1 MSTHR
6 LIISADSTDPSDLS
20 ADDFLWRPRTVGL
33 STFQTSLSPDLREM
47 GLVPDLHVDFVRI
60 AAMTFFCDRT
70 VRRPRMLL
78 REMDLTVPVSDPER
92 WTTESPR
99 LAALLGLLT
108 GDDWSFSFEQ
118 AEPIELV
125 ARPEQ
130 QRNGDIVLLYSG
142 GADSQAGT
150 LHALASGR
158 VPILASHFDW
168 GQIHSQQHAAKT
180 ALYAATGADDL
191 SHETWHFARV
201 GDAQKGSG
209 ETLGDE
215 ASRRSRSMLFFAF
228 GLALAAPRE
237 LPMWV
242 AENGFTSINPPMSPE
257 RRASNA
263 TRTTHPSL
271 LQGLA
276 EMLGDLGMHKT
287 IVNPF
292 GDITKGEAFSLAAGD
307 LNPATVSSALS
318 ATNSCAKP
326 NQNQKGFAPDTHC
339 GICMGCLVRR
349 GAFVASG
356 IADGT
361 TYLERALGTIERDT
375 WLAQGQRRSHRA
387 SVEYR
392 VAAGFEEDDIYDL
405 ALPDDYDLDAA
416 LDLAQ
421 RGLLEVA
428 AIKIP

>member
-6 LIISADSTDPSDLS
+6 LIISADSIDPAVLS
-20 ADDFLWRPRTVGL
+20 AHDFLWRPRAVGL
-33 STFQTSLSPDLREM
+33 STFQTSLSPDLREI
-47 GLVPDLHVDFVRI
+47 GFVPDLHVDFVRV
-60 AAMTFFCDRT
+60 AAMAFFCDRT

-78 REMDLTVPVSDPER
+78 RELDVIVPVSDPDR
-92 WTTESPR
+92 WNAESPR

-130 QRNGDIVLLYSG
+130 QREGDIVLLYSG
-142 GADSQAGT
+142 GADSQAGA
-150 LHALASGR
+150 LHALASGH

-168 GQIHSQQHAAKT
+168 GQIHSQQERAKA
-180 ALYAATGADDL
+180 ALYTAALADGF

-201 GDAQKGSG
+201 GNAQKGSG

-215 ASRRSRSMLFFAF
+215 VSRRSRSILFFAL
-228 GLALAAPRE
+228 GLALAAPRK
-237 LPMWV
+237 LPLWV

-276 EMLGDLGMHKT
+276 EMLGDLGIHNI

-292 GDITKGEAFSLAAGD
+292 GDFTKGEAFSLAAGAID
-307 LNPATVSSALS
+307 PATVSSVLS

-326 NQNQKGFAPDTHC
+326 HQNMKGFPPDTHC

-349 GAFVASG
+349 GAFVGAG
-356 IADGT
+356 IADQT
-361 TYLERALGTIERDT
+361 TYLERALGTAERAA

-392 VAAGFEEDDIYDL
+392 EAAGFDEDDIYDL

-421 RGLLEVA
+421 RGLVEVA